1 MEKAYL
7 NNIPEGGEKD
17 ATMELLIQILVYY
30 CKWEMTD
37 DNYIDKDLSF
47 KSILLNSVDWL
58 PVSYRDNFNARITN
72 TKAGDFG
79 FLFDRIELI
88 TVDFNWKDLKG
99 VMAQ

>member
-1 MEKAYL
+1 M
-7 NNIPEGGEKD
+7 
-17 ATMELLIQILVYY
+17 
-30 CKWEMTD
+30 
-37 DNYIDKDLSF
+37 

-88 TVDFNWKDLKG
+88 TVEFNWKDIKG

>member
-7 NNIPEGGEKD
+7 NNIPESGEKE
-17 ATMELLIQILVYY
+17 ATVELLIQILVYY
-30 CKWEMTD
+30 CKWEMAD
-37 DNYIDKDLSF
+37 ENYIDKDSAF
-47 KSILLNSVDWL
+47 KSILLNNVDWL
-58 PVSYRDNFNARITN
+58 PIGYRDNFNARITN

-88 TVDFNWKDLKG
+88 TVDFNWKDIKG